1 MTAKRSTSPATPA
14 DKTFRSRPNHVATS
28 RPRADVFRAITI
40 TALGVVLGFLL
51 GGVGPRRELDE
62 LTLEVKQLKRQ
73 LERVDQPSALRA
85 LLPQLLRGRDN
96 EDELPTIARGT
107 TTSPPFAGAAQDP
120 ADPGAARAEND
131 RSAVI
136 ISGSEREG
144 ARTPSGIAAKGEGTA
159 TGPTAAAAKADGE
172 SDAKGARRPG
182 FDELNLARFDQV
194 SAAQAMRFAASRAAP
209 IEQAGLSDKETA
221 AVDGTVKKMN
231 DDLSGYGEEIL
242 SQASAEE
249 APSPAQALGLGHD
262 VSGIMYE
269 GQKQI
274 DSIVGAR
281 AAGVDPE
288 AMQIWNFID
297 IKRLRP
303 AAEKFLPKEAGKP
316 APAAPPAGSTG
327 GTKSETDKEP
337 E

>member
-1 MTAKRSTSPATPA
+1 M
-14 DKTFRSRPNHVATS
+14 
-28 RPRADVFRAITI
+28 FRAIAI

-73 LERVDQPSALRA
+73 LERVDQPNALRA
-85 LLPQLLRGRDN
+85 LLPQLLRGRDE
-96 EDELPTIARGT
+96 EDERPTNARGT
-107 TTSPPFAGAAQDP
+107 IAPPTSTGAAQDP

-136 ISGSEREG
+136 IRGSEGEA
-144 ARTPSGIAAKGEGTA
+144 ARTPSSIAAKGEGTA
-159 TGPTAAAAKADGE
+159 TGPTATAPKADDE
-172 SDAKGARRPG
+172 SDAKGARRRG

-194 SAAQAMRFAASRAAP
+194 SAAQAIRFAASRAAL

-221 AVDGTVKKMN
+221 AVDSTVKKMN

-274 DSIVGAR
+274 DSIVGER
-281 AAGVDPE
+281 AEGVDPE

-297 IKRLRP
+297 MKRLRP

-316 APAAPPAGSTG
+316 APAAPTAGSTG